1 MIYFITDGTYTKVG
15 YTKRGNL
22 ENRIRSLQTGNAR
35 KLSLIKT
42 IEGSVEKEG
51 ALHRALKKFHVNGE
65 WFDYNDFS
73 DLSIKKLLESVSYK
87 PVQKDLK
94 PFCAIHK
101 NILPILQK
109 CKYKTNRVFFDVLE
123 MYDVNTG
130 EVYLNASNLA
140 KKHGLSNTR
149 DILSGIKELIEK
161 DVICKK
167 AEKDMYFVNV
177 RYIFSG
183 SRVKYSDRK
192 K

>member
-1 MIYFITDGTYTKVG
+1 MRRLTDYESFRENPFTLEKDMQYFTIGAIS
-15 YTKRGNL
+15 RGHLLDKDTGEVEEHNKY
-22 ENRIRSLQTGNAR
+22 QTLD
-35 KLSLIKT
+35 KKPY
-42 IEGSVEKEG
+42 VKMFKE
-51 ALHRALKKFHVNGE
+51 AIPIIQDLKHKAQRVLY
-65 WFDYNDFS
+65 DILLD
-73 DLSIKKLLESVSYK
+73 IKKEE
-87 PVQKDLK
+87 D
-94 PFCAIHK
+94 
-101 NILPILQK
+101 
-109 CKYKTNRVFFDVLE
+109 
-123 MYDVNTG
+123 